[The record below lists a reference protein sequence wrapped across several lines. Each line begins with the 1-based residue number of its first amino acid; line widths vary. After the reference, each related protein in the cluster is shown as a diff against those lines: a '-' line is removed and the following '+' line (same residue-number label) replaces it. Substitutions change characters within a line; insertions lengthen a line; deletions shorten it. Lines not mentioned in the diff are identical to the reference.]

1 MSAPVEHARAQMPL
15 RDHLRELRRRLVI
28 SLLAIAAG
36 TVVGWIYYEP
46 IFDVISEPIQ
56 DVVDAAAAQGRDVR
70 LVVAGVTDA
79 FMLQVKVAVMA
90 GLVLASPIWIYQLW
104 AFVTPGLHEGTPLG
118 VPLRRA
124 QLSALLVRSG
134 PGIRAHAQGPGG
146 PARFHAAE
154 RRQLPAR
161 GPLSVLLHPHG
172 DRVRDR
178 IPDPVV
184 HRRPEHDR
192 RTQRQTSGECLAL
205 HHFRRVRV
213 RCCGDSHGRSD
224 HDDDAGRPGDGAGR
238 RCRGVQP
245 AQRPAAPA

>member
-1 MSAPVEHARAQMPL
+1 MPL

-90 GLVLASPIWIYQLW
+90 GLVLAS
-104 AFVTPGLHEGTPLG
+104 
-118 VPLRRA
+118 
-124 QLSALLVRSG
+124 RSG
-134 PGIRAHAQGPGG
+134 STSCGRLSLPVCTRRNAAGCTSSSCSAFRSSCPEWSWHTCSCPRPGG

-178 IPDPVV
+178 
-184 HRRPEHDR
+184 
-192 RTQRQTSGECLAL
+192 S
-205 HHFRRVRV
+205 
-213 RCCGDSHGRSD
+213 
-224 HDDDAGRPGDGAGR
+224 
-238 RCRGVQP
+238 
-245 AQRPAAPA
+245 